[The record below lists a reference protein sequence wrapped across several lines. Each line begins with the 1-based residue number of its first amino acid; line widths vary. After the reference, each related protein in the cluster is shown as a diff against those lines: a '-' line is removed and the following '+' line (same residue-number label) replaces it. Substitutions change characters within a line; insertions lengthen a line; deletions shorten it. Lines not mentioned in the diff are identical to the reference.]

1 MIGLNIWPQLS
12 TAAAFV
18 TAIAVV
24 LNPIT
29 PVLPDVTV
37 PALFPP
43 ATAHR
48 LPAEHHAA
56 ATTPAPAVP
65 ATAGPE
71 VLPVPNTPSPPPSL
85 PIQPTAPVS
94 VPAALAQVA
103 PSEPAQLIDIDMAPT
118 ESAPTLPVVQT
129 QQPPIGM
136 AHAGDRPRVQARRQ
150 PFATPAGGPR
160 PLPAAA
166 GDSPDAAG
174 PGAGGVTRQHG
185 RGGAER
191 PDAGGPASRGHRGPA
206 DGN

>member
-1 MIGLNIWPQLS
+1 MIRLNGWPQLS

-37 PALFPP
+37 PALIPP
-43 ATAHR
+43 ATTDR
-48 LPAEHHAA
+48 LPARVLPEHHAA
-56 ATTPAPAVP
+56 ATTAAPVVPAAAGPAAFPMPNAPA
-65 ATAGPE
+65 
-71 VLPVPNTPSPPPSL
+71 PPPSL
-85 PIQPTAPVS
+85 LIQPAAPV
-94 VPAALAQVA
+94 
-103 PSEPAQLIDIDMAPT
+103 
-118 ESAPTLPVVQT
+118 
-129 QQPPIGM
+129 
-136 AHAGDRPRVQARRQ
+136 
-150 PFATPAGGPR
+150 GPR

-166 GDSPDAAG
+166 VGSPDAAG

>member
-1 MIGLNIWPQLS
+1 MIGLNGWPQLG

-56 ATTPAPAVP
+56 AMPAAPVGPAAVGPAVF
-65 ATAGPE
+65 
-71 VLPVPNTPSPPPSL
+71 PVPNTPSLPPA
-85 PIQPTAPVS
+85 IGFQPAAPVGA
-94 VPAALAQVA
+94 PASRAQVA

-118 ESAPTLPVVQT
+118 QSAPTLPVVHT

-160 PLPAAA
+160 PRPAAA
-166 GDSPDAAG
+166 VGSPDAAG